1 MANYLILDDRDNV
14 AVAIES
20 LKQDLLIEL
29 PGDKTIKLNDEIP
42 FAHKFAIKDVHEG
55 ETIIKQ
61 GEVIG
66 LATKAIH
73 CGDHV
78 HIHNIKGAYIS

>member
-1 MANYLILDDRDNV
+1 MVNYLILDERDNV
-14 AVAIES
+14 AVAIEL

-29 PGDKTIKLNDEIP
+29 PGDKTIKLNSEIP
-42 FAHKFAIKDVHEG
+42 FAHKFAIKDVQEG
-55 ETIIKQ
+55 EPIIKQ

-66 LATKAIH
+66 LATQAIH